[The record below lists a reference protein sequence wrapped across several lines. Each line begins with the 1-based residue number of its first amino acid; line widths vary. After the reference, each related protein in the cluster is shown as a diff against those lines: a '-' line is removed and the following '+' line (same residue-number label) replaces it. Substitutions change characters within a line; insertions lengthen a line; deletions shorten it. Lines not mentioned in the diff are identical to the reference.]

1 MLRCIMYYVKLKVVT
16 ILKLSQYFVTLAK
29 LKNSQ
34 AMTTPSLYYT
44 MYYHSLCKTQ
54 GFDNTERL
62 SPYLVTLEKLLQAVT
77 PLLLVLVKSKLID
90 TQ

>member
-1 MLRCIMYYVKLKVVT
+1 MYDVKLKVVT
-16 ILKLSQYFVTLAK
+16 ILNLSQYFVTSAK
-29 LKNSQ
+29 LLQTIS
-34 AMTTPSLYYT
+34 TPSLYYT